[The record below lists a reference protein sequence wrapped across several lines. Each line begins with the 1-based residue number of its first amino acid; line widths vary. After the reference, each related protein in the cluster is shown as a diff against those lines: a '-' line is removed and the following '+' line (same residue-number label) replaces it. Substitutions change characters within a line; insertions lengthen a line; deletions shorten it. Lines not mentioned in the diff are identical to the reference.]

1 MQILNI
7 EQIQKILPQRFPIL
21 MIDKVTQMETNKKVV
36 AVKNVSINESYFG
49 GHFPGEPIMP
59 GVMLIEAMAQAA
71 IMLFYS
77 PEAEI
82 SDKQPSYYLASVRA
96 RFLKSVFPGDQLKIT
111 VTPVKAIS
119 AAAIVNAS
127 AEVDHKEVAKAELV
141 FSVKKS

>member
-21 MIDKVTQMETNKKVV
+21 MIDKVIQLETNKKVV
-36 AVKNVSINESYFG
+36 AVKNVTINESYFG

-59 GVMLIEAMAQAA
+59 GVMIIEAMAQAA

-77 PEAEI
+77 PERGS
-82 SDKQPSYYLASVRA
+82 SDKQASYYLASVRA
-96 RFLKSVFPGDQLKIT
+96 RFLKAVFPGDQLKIT

-119 AAAIVNAS
+119 AAAIVNAV
-127 AEVDHKEVAKAELV
+127 AEVDRKEVAKAELV